1 MVGLVCAIIV
11 VVGGSTE
18 LMKWKVVARSTD
30 MEVRTDQI
38 VSVQCSADDSLRA
51 R

>member
-1 MVGLVCAIIV
+1 
-11 VVGGSTE
+11 
-18 LMKWKVVARSTD
+18 MKWKVVARSTD